1 MRRKRVI
8 RKAFATL
15 SVFLALLLAC
25 GIAFPSPARAENTE
39 NKLRPRPIAH
49 NAVVLVLDDSGSM
62 DGSPRERLREAA
74 KKFSEKILE
83 ADKGA
88 KIAIVAFSDSIKVLL
103 FTSNLNEVRSFVDN
117 RMGANG
123 GTDVTLGLEGADT
136 TAKLLQDSAF
146 DRYAKSIVTMSD
158 GEPNDDDSAI
168 WRARSM
174 FPNYNMYSVGFF
186 KSGDNAEAIEF
197 LKSIQNSGYFEANDL
212 DALIQ
217 KFIEIA
223 DELLN
228 PVEIS
233 LSHDYT
239 KKDAKGEPTDKRLF
253 TIRAEIKNSNS
264 QKMIRNLKVN
274 LKLPEGLTL
283 QGGKLEKTWD
293 KLVAGQTKELEWK
306 VKASDTASG
315 ALVYSVTASGVNIV
329 GLTQSDKITL
339 DTQNG
344 KDNQLDFNKDIWSF
358 TNKGDIFRDK
368 YYLKGVDEEVLRNG
382 LSDKLSQKIIDEL
395 KREGKE
401 KAIAK
406 LQSEKARIDSHIAEK
421 WHGSCYGFAVSTA
434 LNKMGVASPLQRQEG
449 AECLHDMN
457 PSKDVQSYINY
468 YQLTQYLDSN
478 MIDMA
483 NFCYNYSRTEEE
495 EDAKPIEK
503 MRKLVERVKAV
514 AHGGSPVILSF
525 QWIDYTHTVV
535 ADKFE
540 SQPEGY
546 TGIKVS
552 GSGNF
557 AEHRN
562 YTARIR
568 YYDSAD
574 PEKKGRYLY
583 YLYIDT
589 NTGEFALPAYN
600 KFYDRNNPSTHN
612 VELIQAMNDLSL
624 INGKDFKTSADNRKA
639 VLSTKEETARRKARI
654 QYKDGAHTQSKDE
667 TWDISEVA
675 EGKSDLMRFWDRD
688 GADSGSPLNIVLPDN
703 KEDYSVSSPDAYDYS
718 LKYPDAFLLVQSGGA
733 ESASFERGG
742 TVKLAHNTGSYKL
755 TSTLDS
761 ATGDLYTFG
770 VKGTD
775 GGDVELRKTEGG
787 YVIKADSLKG
797 ATAEANGDD
806 VTKSI
811 TLDGDATEVQISSDG
826 TDITA
831 SIDEDGDGIFE
842 KAIGSSAQNGKQ
854 GQGGNHGKDDSH
866 GRDDQRQDGKA
877 KDDNHGRDDQG
888 QRAKQ
893 GKDDNKQNKGD
904 DGTPGPTDQGS
915 KVSSTF
921 NGNAGSARVSDVQ
934 SERGGGDLPKTGDS
948 SPLFMAL
955 PLAVL
960 GALATVLGIVLR
972 RRRGDADSGGVDG

>member
-25 GIAFPSPARAENTE
+25 GIAFPSQARAEEAEIET
-39 NKLRPRPIAH
+39 RPIIAH

-62 DGSPRERLREAA
+62 SGSPTERLREAA

-83 ADKGA
+83 VDKGA
-88 KIAIVAFSDSIKVLL
+88 KIAIVTFSDSTETLP
-103 FTSNLNEVRSFVDN
+103 FTSNIDDVRSFVDSKM
-117 RMGANG
+117 RANG

-136 TAKLLQDSAF
+136 TAKSLQDSAF
-146 DRYAKSIVTMSD
+146 DGYAKSIVTMSD
-158 GEPNDDDSAI
+158 GAPNDDDSAI
-168 WRARSM
+168 QQARSM

-186 KSGDNAEAIEF
+186 YDGDNAEAAKF

-212 DALIQ
+212 DALIK
-217 KFIEIA
+217 KFLKIV
-223 DELLN
+223 DELRV
-228 PVEIS
+228 PVVIS
-233 LSHDYT
+233 LSHEYT
-239 KKDAKGEPTDKRLF
+239 KGTTDKRSF
-253 TIRAEIKNSNS
+253 TLRAEISNPT
-264 QKMIRNLKVN
+264 QRMVKNLKVT
-274 LKLPEGLTL
+274 LRLPKDLTL
-283 QGGKLEKTWD
+283 QKDSPEKTCEYTHD
-293 KLVAGQTKELEWK
+293 KLDAGERIGNLDDKHPDKGALVWK
-306 VKASDTASG
+306 VKASDSATG
-315 ALVYSVTASGVNIV
+315 PFVYSVTASGANIV
-329 GLTQSDKITL
+329 SLTQSDKITL
-339 DTQNG
+339 DIQNG
-344 KDNQLDFNKDIWSF
+344 KDNQFIFGRDNWSF
-358 TNKGDIFRDK
+358 GNDINNFGGFGIGKVGIPARYFLNEHDHNALFTGLTNSTRQH
-368 YYLKGVDEEVLRNG
+368 LEP
-382 LSDKLSQKIIDEL
+382 KI
-395 KREGKE
+395 G
-401 KAIAK
+401 
-406 LQSEKARIDSHIAEK
+406 S
-421 WHGSCYGFAVSTA
+421 WTGSCYGFAVSSI
-434 LNKMGVASPLQRQEG
+434 LNKMGIASPLRRQ
-449 AECLHDMN
+449 ATATCLYDMK
-457 PSKDVQSYINY
+457 PTPDVQSYINY
-468 YQLTQYLDSN
+468 YHLTQFFPGVFDLRN
-478 MIDMA
+478 REEKENGNKTAQEKIDTVVKLQK
-483 NFCYNYSRTEEE
+483 RVELV
-495 EDAKPIEK
+495 AK
-503 MRKLVERVKAV
+503 
-514 AHGGSPVILSF
+514 GNSPVVLTIGFS
-525 QWIDYTHTVV
+525 TGGGHAVV
-535 ADKFE
+535 ADKYESKNFE
-540 SQPEGY
+540 SNG
-546 TGIKVS
+546 VS
-552 GSGNF
+552 YNG
-557 AEHRN
+557 
-562 YTARIR
+562 RIR
-568 YYDSAD
+568 YYDNEH
-574 PEKKGRYLY
+574 PNEEERYV
-583 YLYIDT
+583 YI
-589 NTGEFALPAYN
+589 NSKTGAWSVAGDEN
-600 KFYDRNNPSTHN
+600 KASSSKDNASIGFYDILVMNMRDMAISRGNYAAFLTAMEDAERSNASLKCKDKTLSIATIADGRS
-612 VELIQAMNDLSL
+612 ELSYWYDLC
-624 INGKDFKTSADNRKA
+624 G
-639 VLSTKEETARRKARI
+639 
-654 QYKDGAHTQSKDE
+654 G
-667 TWDISEVA
+667 
-675 EGKSDLMRFWDRD
+675 SD
-688 GADSGSPLNIVLPDN
+688 SPLNIALPDN

-718 LKYPDAFLLVQSGGA
+718 LKYPDAFLLVQSAGA

-877 KDDNHGRDDQG
+877 KDDQRQDGKAKDDQRQDGKAKDDNHGRDDQG

-934 SERGGGDLPKTGDS
+934 PERGGGDLPKTGDS
-948 SPLFMAL
+948 SPLFMVL

>member
-15 SVFLALLLAC
+15 SVFLALLLVC
-25 GIAFPSPARAENTE
+25 GIAFPSQARAEEAETE
-39 NKLRPRPIAH
+39 TRPIAH

-62 DGSPRERLREAA
+62 SGSPTERLREAA

-88 KIAIVAFSDSIKVLL
+88 KIAIVAFSNLTETL
-103 FTSNLNEVRSFVDN
+103 PFTSNIDDVRSFVDN
-117 RMGANG
+117 KMEAYGKTYVA
-123 GTDVTLGLEGADT
+123 LGLEQANREARSLRDT
-136 TAKLLQDSAF
+136 ASDK
-146 DRYAKSIVTMSD
+146 YVKSIVTMSD
-158 GEPNDDDSAI
+158 GIPHDGSAAT
-168 WRARSM
+168 RLAQSM
-174 FPNYNMYSVGFF
+174 FPDYNMYSLGFF
-186 KSGDNAEAIEF
+186 DGGDNAEAIEF

-212 DALIQ
+212 DALIK

-239 KKDAKGEPTDKRLF
+239 RDKADGEPIDKRSF
-253 TIRAEIKNSNS
+253 TLRAEIKNPN
-264 QKMIRNLKVN
+264 QKTVKNLKVT
-274 LKLPEGLTL
+274 LRLPEGLTL
-283 QGGKLEKTWD
+283 QGGRPLERTW
-293 KLVAGQTKELEWK
+293 KELGAGEKNKIGNLGENQTDQDDLMWE
-306 VKASDTASG
+306 VKASDSATG
-315 ALVYSVTASGVNIV
+315 PFVYSITVSGDNIV
-329 GLTQSDKITL
+329 DLTQSDKITL
-339 DTQNG
+339 DIQNG
-344 KDNQLDFNKDIWSF
+344 KDNQFIFGQDNWSFENNKENFDNQYFLTPQDKQDLYNGLTCSNREFMDLHRKNKDF
-358 TNKGDIFRDK
+358 YVG
-368 YYLKGVDEEVLRNG
+368 
-382 LSDKLSQKIIDEL
+382 Q
-395 KREGKE
+395 
-401 KAIAK
+401 
-406 LQSEKARIDSHIAEK
+406 
-421 WHGSCYGFAVSTA
+421 CYGFAVSSI
-434 LNKMGVASPLQRQEG
+434 LKKMDVASPLQRQEG

-457 PSKDVQSYINY
+457 PSKNVQSYINY
-468 YQLTQYLDSN
+468 YHLTQFLP
-478 MIDMA
+478 A
-483 NFCYNYSRTEEE
+483 AWE
-495 EDAKPIEK
+495 EDARRTEPNKDKATRQVLTVIKLRNRIKMVAEGKAPI
-503 MRKLVERVKAV
+503 V
-514 AHGGSPVILSF
+514 LSF
-525 QWIDYTHTVV
+525 GRNTDLGHAVV
-535 ADKFE
+535 ADKYEAGDFDKFVVE
-540 SQPEGY
+540 PP
-546 TGIKVS
+546 
-552 GSGNF
+552 NF
-557 AEHRN
+557 KKKYN
-562 YTARIR
+562 DRIR
-568 YYDSAD
+568 YYDSND
-574 PEKKGRYLY
+574 PENKEC
-583 YLYIDT
+583 YLYI
-589 NTGEFALPAYN
+589 NSETGEWLVERAGIKSSDPEAYLS
-600 KFYDRNNPSTHN
+600 FMDDPFFMN
-612 VELIQAMNDLSL
+612 VKDMKVSRENDHAILTAKGKTERSNTLLKYRDKTLSVAT
-624 INGKDFKTSADNRKA
+624 IAD
-639 VLSTKEETARRKARI
+639 
-654 QYKDGAHTQSKDE
+654 G
-667 TWDISEVA
+667 
-675 EGKSDLMRFWDRD
+675 GSDLPYWYDL
-688 GADSGSPLNIVLPDN
+688 GGGPGSPLNIALPDN

-718 LKYPDAFLLVQSGGA
+718 LKYPDAFLLVQSAGA

-761 ATGDLYTFG
+761 ATGNLYTFG
-770 VKGTD
+770 VTGTD

-811 TLDGDATEVQISSDG
+811 ALDGDATEVQISSDG

-842 KAIGSSAQNGKQ
+842 KAIGSSAQG
-854 GQGGNHGKDDSH
+854 
-866 GRDDQRQDGKA
+866 
-877 KDDNHGRDDQG
+877 
-888 QRAKQ
+888 AKQ

>member
-25 GIAFPSPARAENTE
+25 GIAFPSQARAEE
-39 NKLRPRPIAH
+39 AEIEAQPIAH

-83 ADKGA
+83 ADEGA

-168 WRARSM
+168 RRARSM

-212 DALIQ
+212 DALIK

-239 KKDAKGEPTDKRLF
+239 RDKADGEPIDKRSFIL
-253 TIRAEIKNSNS
+253 RAEIKNPNS
-264 QKMIRNLKVN
+264 QKMVRNLKVTI
-274 LKLPEGLTL
+274 KLPKELTL
-283 QGGKLEKTWD
+283 QEGTPEKTWD
-293 KLVAGQTKELEWK
+293 KLVAGQTKKLEWK
-306 VKASDTASG
+306 VKASDSASG
-315 ALVYSVTASGVNIV
+315 ALVYSVIASGDNIIN
-329 GLTQSDKITL
+329 LAQSDKITL
-339 DTQNG
+339 DAQND
-344 KDNQLDFNKDIWSF
+344 KNNQLTYKDTWEF
-358 TNKGDIFRDK
+358 KNDDKNFGDRYFLTDDDK
-368 YYLKGVDEEVLRNG
+368 KVLLDG
-382 LSDKLSQKIIDEL
+382 LS
-395 KREGKE
+395 E
-401 KAIAK
+401 KVLAK
-406 LQSEKARIDSHIAEK
+406 KSSEKQRIENNIEK
-421 WHGSCYGFAVSTA
+421 KWKGCCYGFAVSA
-434 LNKMGVASPLQRQEG
+434 VLNKMGVASPLQRQEG
-449 AECLHDMN
+449 AKCLHDMN

-468 YQLTQYLDSN
+468 YYFTQYLDSN
-478 MIDMA
+478 VITMV
-483 NFCYNYSRTEEE
+483 NFYYDSSKKKMKS
-495 EDAKPIEK
+495 AKER
-503 MRKLVERVKAV
+503 MDTLVERVKLV

-525 QWIDYTHTVV
+525 GWNNYTHTVV

-540 SQPEGY
+540 SKPGGY
-546 TGIKVS
+546 TGIKVYDLF
-552 GSGNF
+552 GF
-557 AEHRN
+557 DTIYKD
-562 YTARIR
+562 YTGRIR
-568 YYDSAD
+568 YYDSID
-574 PEKKGRYLY
+574 PGHRGRYLY
-583 YLYIDT
+583 VDT
-589 NTGEFALPAYN
+589 NTGEFALPDYK
-600 KFYDRNNPSTHN
+600 KFYDKSDLSTKN
-612 VELIQAMNDLSL
+612 VHLLEATNDLSL
-624 INGKDFKTSADNRKA
+624 LNGKDLNTPIENEIA
-639 VLSTKEETARRKARI
+639 LLTAKSDTAFHNARI
-654 QYKDGAHTQSKDE
+654 QRKDGAHTQSESEDG

-688 GADSGSPLNIVLPDN
+688 GVDSGSPLNIVLPDN
-703 KEDYSVSSPDAYDYS
+703 KEDYSVSSPDVYDYS
-718 LKYPDAFLLVQSGGA
+718 LKYPDAFLLVQSAGA

-770 VKGTD
+770 VTGTD
-775 GGDVELRKTEGG
+775 GGNVELRKTEGG

-797 ATAEANGDD
+797 ATAEASGDD

-811 TLDGDATEVQISSDG
+811 ALDGDATEVQISSDG

-831 SIDEDGDGIFE
+831 SIDEDGDGVFE
-842 KAIGSSAQNGKQ
+842 KIIGSSAQNGKQ

-877 KDDNHGRDDQG
+877 KDDQRQDGKAKDDNHGRDDQG
-888 QRAKQ
+888 QRVKQ

-934 SERGGGDLPKTGDS
+934 PERGGGDLPKTGDS
-948 SPLFMAL
+948 SPLFMVL

>member
-25 GIAFPSPARAENTE
+25 GIAFPSQARAEE
-39 NKLRPRPIAH
+39 AEIEVRPIAH

-83 ADKGA
+83 ADEGA

-146 DRYAKSIVTMSD
+146 DRYVKSIVTMSD

-168 WRARSM
+168 RRARSM

-212 DALIQ
+212 DALIK
-217 KFIEIA
+217 KFLEIA
-223 DELLN
+223 NELLN

-239 KKDAKGEPTDKRLF
+239 EGTTDKRSF
-253 TIRAEIKNSNS
+253 TLRAEIKNPN
-264 QKMIRNLKVN
+264 QKMIRNLKVT
-274 LKLPEGLTL
+274 LKLPKELTL
-283 QGGKLEKTWD
+283 QEGKLEKTWG
-293 KLVAGQTKELEWK
+293 KLFAGQTAKLEWK

-315 ALVYSVTASGVNIV
+315 ALVYSVTASGANIV
-329 GLTQSDKITL
+329 ELTQSDKIAP
-339 DTQNG
+339 DIQNG
-344 KDNQLDFNKDIWSF
+344 KNNQFVFGQDNWGFANTRENFDGQYFLNP
-358 TNKGDIFRDK
+358 RDK
-368 YYLKGVDEEVLRNG
+368 RDLYKG
-382 LSDKLSQKIIDEL
+382 LSHSDTEFMD
-395 KREGKE
+395 
-401 KAIAK
+401 
-406 LQSEKARIDSHIAEK
+406 QSRGNWI
-421 WHGSCYGFAVSTA
+421 GQCYGFAVSSI
-434 LNKMGVASPLQRQEG
+434 LKKMNVASPLQRQKKLKPKY
-449 AECLHDMN
+449 LHDMKI
-457 PSKDVQSYINY
+457 SKDVESYKDVQSYISY
-468 YQLTQYLDSN
+468 YQLTQYLPG
-478 MIDMA
+478 A
-483 NFCYNYSRTEEE
+483 W
-495 EDAKPIEK
+495 EDDIEHMELNKDRAARQVSTVIKLKKCVEMVAKGSSPI
-503 MRKLVERVKAV
+503 V
-514 AHGGSPVILSF
+514 LSF
-525 QWIDYTHTVV
+525 GKSILLGHAVV
-535 ADKFE
+535 ADKYEAGDFDKKYN
-540 SQPEGY
+540 G
-546 TGIKVS
+546 
-552 GSGNF
+552 
-557 AEHRN
+557 
-562 YTARIR
+562 RIR
-568 YYDSAD
+568 YYDSNY
-574 PEKKGRYLY
+574 PEDSKRYLY
-583 YLYIDT
+583 INSKTGDWFVEQEGIKSSDPKAYLAFMDEPFIM
-589 NTGEFALPAYN
+589 
-600 KFYDRNNPSTHN
+600 N
-612 VELIQAMNDLSL
+612 VKDLKVSVSRENYHAIL
-624 INGKDFKTSADNRKA
+624 
-639 VLSTKEETARRKARI
+639 TARVETELSNASLK
-654 QYKDGAHTQSKDE
+654 YKDKTLSIATIVDG
-667 TWDISEVA
+667 
-675 EGKSDLMRFWDRD
+675 GSDLPYWYDL
-688 GADSGSPLNIVLPDN
+688 GGGPGSPLNIALPDN

-718 LKYPDAFLLVQSGGA
+718 LKYPDAFLLVQSAGA

-770 VKGTD
+770 VTGTD
-775 GGDVELRKTEGG
+775 GGNIELRKTEGG

-797 ATAEANGDD
+797 ATAEASGDD

-811 TLDGDATEVQISSDG
+811 ALDGDATEVQISSDG

-842 KAIGSSAQNGKQ
+842 KAIGSSAQG
-854 GQGGNHGKDDSH
+854 
-866 GRDDQRQDGKA
+866 
-877 KDDNHGRDDQG
+877 
-888 QRAKQ
+888 AKQ

-915 KVSSTF
+915 KVLSTF

-934 SERGGGDLPKTGDS
+934 PERGGGDLPKTGDS
-948 SPLFMAL
+948 SPLFMVL

-960 GALATVLGIVLR
+960 GALATALGIVLR